1 MNKQTIEILHQ
12 LDDILNDAIDKLIA
26 IRVASKGTEN
36 FYHNRYIT
44 KKVESALN
52 NIKMAEEKYQ
62 QGSLK

>member
-1 MNKQTIEILHQ
+1 MNKESIEILYQ

-26 IRVASKGTEN
+26 IRTASKGTPH
-36 FYHNRYIT
+36 FYHNRYIL

-62 QGSLK
+62 QGNLK